1 MYYLIC
7 CGSNNEFTSISMIT
21 PLRFEF
27 WNCSQF
33 YCLLT
38 ETFLECHESYKKLK
52 KIPIRWVKSTAAC
65 NKKSNQICLCCLN
78 LVISNL
84 NLEKTN
90 ALFLKRP
97 NNDIKDNVTFYLPRP
112 LHFLS
117 YQSNRLLIRSDLH
130 SKNFWHSN
138 SLNDILF
145 FKPKTIIVDLTA
157 KF

>member
-1 MYYLIC
+1 MNLRV
-7 CGSNNEFTSISMIT
+7 FQWLLPPFWVLKLFSI
-21 PLRFEF
+21 
-27 WNCSQF
+27 
-33 YCLLT
+33 LLSVNWDI
-38 ETFLECHESYKKLK
+38 LGMPRKLQ
-52 KIPIRWVKSTAAC
+52 KIPNIRWVKSTAAC

-78 LVISNL
+78 LVISNV

-138 SLNDILF
+138 SLLNDILF
-145 FKPKTIIVDLTA
+145 F
-157 KF
+157 